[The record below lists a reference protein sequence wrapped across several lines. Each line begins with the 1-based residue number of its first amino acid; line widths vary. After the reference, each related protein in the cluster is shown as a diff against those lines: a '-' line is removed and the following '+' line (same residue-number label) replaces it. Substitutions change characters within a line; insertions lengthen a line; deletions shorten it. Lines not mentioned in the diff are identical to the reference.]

1 MSERSSFPTRPP
13 IPTANIIR
21 GIGAAGVLGALGA
34 TAYALYQTMFTVEGG
49 HRAVMFNRLSGVSNR
64 IYPEGTHFR
73 VPWFQIPTIY
83 SVRVKARSI
92 ASPTPSK
99 DLQMV
104 NITLRVLSKPII
116 SRIPDIHRTIGPD
129 YDEKILPS
137 IVNEVLKSV
146 VAQFNA
152 SQLITQREQVSSLIK
167 QRLIERASEFYIIL
181 DDVAITYLTFS
192 KEYSSA
198 VEAKQVAQQEA
209 ERAKFIVERAKQTKQ
224 EIIVKAQG
232 EAIAARKF
240 NEILTQDPHQSFLV
254 LRRIE
259 AAKDIAR
266 YVANSANTVYI
277 NSDNL
282 MFNLLGDMPRQRTQ

>member
-266 YVANSANTVYI
+266 CKSFV
-277 NSDNL
+277 
-282 MFNLLGDMPRQRTQ
+282 